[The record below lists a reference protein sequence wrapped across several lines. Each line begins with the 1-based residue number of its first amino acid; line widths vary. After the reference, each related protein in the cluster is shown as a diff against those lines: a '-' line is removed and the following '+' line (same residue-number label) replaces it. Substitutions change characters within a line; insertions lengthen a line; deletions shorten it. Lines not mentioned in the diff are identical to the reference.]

1 MAAFIVFIIILV
13 TYPFTLMWKAYVLIT
28 MWTWFL
34 QPITGHAAPS
44 IYVTAGALLML
55 SLALYRPS
63 ELEKQREPIDSFSAA
78 MSYGFALPAFAL
90 GCAWV
95 WKWLQWGLA

>member
-1 MAAFIVFIIILV
+1 MGSLIVFIILLV
-13 TYPFTLMWKAYVLIT
+13 TYPFALMWKAYVLIT
-28 MWTWFL
+28 MLAWFL
-34 QPITGHAAPS
+34 QPVIGHAAPS
-44 IYVTAGALLML
+44 IYATAGGLLML

-63 ELEKQREPIDSFSAA
+63 ELEKRREPIESFSSA
-78 MSYGFALPAFAL
+78 MSYGFLLPGFAL